1 MVRYVDLMG
10 VSMSEAK
17 ITSSR
22 EFKVSDS
29 VVYPSHGVGVIA
41 NIESQRVADVE
52 IKCLVITFEKDK
64 MTLKVPVNRASK
76 AGLRHL
82 ASSDDIEKAIVTL
95 KGKAKIEKGMWSKR
109 AQKYEE
115 KIYSGNVVY
124 IAEVLRDLHRN
135 VDDPNRSYSERMI
148 YDSAFQRFINEYSAT
163 NNINIEEASKQ
174 VHEILEESRILYNEA
189 A

>member
-1 MVRYVDLMG
+1 MPK
-10 VSMSEAK
+10 AK
-17 ITSSR
+17 TVTQVANR
-22 EFKVSDS
+22 EFKVNDA
-29 VVYPSHGVGVIA
+29 VVYPSHGVGMVINEEVQVIA
-41 NIESQRVADVE
+41 GTE

-64 MTLKVPVNRASK
+64 MTLKVPVNRAAK

-82 ASSDDIEKAIVTL
+82 SSSEDIQKALITL
-95 KGKAKIEKGMWSKR
+95 QGKAKIEKGMWSKR

-124 IAEVLRDLHRN
+124 IAEVLRDLYRN

-148 YDSAFQRFINEYSAT
+148 YESAFQRFINEYAAT
-163 NNINIEEASKQ
+163 MIISIDEATKQVREMLEEAK
-174 VHEILEESRILYNEA
+174 LLYQEA

>member
-1 MVRYVDLMG
+1 
-10 VSMSEAK
+10 MSKAK
-17 ITSSR
+17 IVTQAANR
-22 EFKVSDS
+22 EFKVNDS
-29 VVYPSHGVGVIA
+29 VVYPSHGVGMIINEEAQV
-41 NIESQRVADVE
+41 VAGVE

-64 MTLKVPVNRASK
+64 MTLKVPVNRAEK

-82 ASSDDIEKAIVTL
+82 SSSEDIQKALITL
-95 KGKAKIEKGMWSKR
+95 RGKAKVEKGMWSKR

-124 IAEVLRDLHRN
+124 IAEVLRDLYRN

-148 YDSAFQRFINEYSAT
+148 YESAFQRFINEYAAAG
-163 NNINIEEASKQ
+163 NIAVDEASKQ
-174 VHEILEESRILYNEA
+174 VREMLEEAKLLYQEA